1 MNKKNYHTVIYIEM
15 VIASFFFIM
24 KKCLDEIIEE
34 MAKEKLLNK
43 IFKLDK
49 IKRFWAFFC
58 SATWDFC

>member
-49 IKRFWAFFC
+49 IKRF
-58 SATWDFC
+58 